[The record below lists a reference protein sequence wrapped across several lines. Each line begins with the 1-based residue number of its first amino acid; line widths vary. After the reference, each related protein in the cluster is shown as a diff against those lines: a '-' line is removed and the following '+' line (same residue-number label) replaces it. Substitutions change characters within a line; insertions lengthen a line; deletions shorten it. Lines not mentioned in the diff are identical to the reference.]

1 MSLEIIISVVVTAL
15 LCAGVFFLITKKQ
28 TTTQPNLDQTLE
40 LLQQS
45 LQNNLQQSLQTNLKL
60 VLDQLNSQQRSQ
72 EHQSGQVH
80 NQLQATSRVIS
91 ELQAKLSTIE
101 QSNKHI
107 LEMGK
112 DVRALQNILQAPKLR
127 GNRGEIWLEEL
138 IAQMIPK
145 ERYKTQYAFKSGE
158 KCDAVIFLRDG
169 LLLPIDSKFSLE
181 NFTKMLAEENESER
195 KSYEKL
201 FVTDV
206 KKRIDEIAKKY
217 ILPDENTLSFAFMYV
232 PAENVYYQAFIEDAG
247 GHQLLRYAFER
258 HIIPVSPNSLYAH
271 LEVVLF
277 GLRGMAIEQSAREIQ
292 QGLIGLGGELKRF
305 EEHYDKVGNNL
316 RLAQQNFEASD
327 KRLLGMRT
335 KLGSL
340 SKDALASGE
349 AEPVAVI
356 TEPEA

>member
-1 MSLEIIISVVVTAL
+1 MPLEIIISIFATLA
-15 LCAGVFFLITKKQ
+15 LCAAGFFLYSRSNKPAPQ
-28 TTTQPNLDQTLE
+28 QELSQTLE

-45 LQNNLQQSLQTNLKL
+45 LQNNLQANLQSNLKL
-60 VLDQLNSQQRSQ
+60 ILDQLNNQQRSQ
-72 EHQSGQVH
+72 EHQTGQVN
-80 NQLQATSRVIS
+80 NQLQATTRVIS
-91 ELQAKLSTIE
+91 DLQTKLNAIE
-101 QSNKHI
+101 QTNKHL

-112 DVRALQNILQAPKLR
+112 DVRQLQNILQAPKLR

-158 KCDAVIFLRDG
+158 KCDAVILLRDG
-169 LLLPIDSKFSLE
+169 LILPIDSKFSLE
-181 NFTKMLAEENESER
+181 NFSKMLATEDEPE
-195 KSYEKL
+195 KKAHEKL
-201 FVTDV
+201 FVSDV
-206 KKRIDEIAKKY
+206 KRRIDEIAKKY
-217 ILPDENTLSFAFMYV
+217 ILPDEGTLSFAFMYV
-232 PAENVYYQAFIEDAG
+232 PAENVYYQAFIEDSG
-247 GHQLLRYAFER
+247 GNQLLRYAFER

-316 RLAQQNFEASD
+316 RLAQQNFDASD
-327 KRLLGMRT
+327 KRLLGVRN

-340 SKDALASGE
+340 SKEALGTGEETPIAVIE
-349 AEPVAVI
+349 AE
-356 TEPEA
+356 